1 MANKEANV
9 NATENNGELIAEPIK
24 AETTKEA
31 IIRKLTSRK
40 LWMSICSFV
49 TLMLTAQGMPE
60 QSVAQVAAIIMA
72 GATVLAY
79 VVAEGLTD
87 AEGAGKTE
95 NGIAYV
101 VDGTTEKNE

>member
-1 MANKEANV
+1 MADTKVTVTDN
-9 NATENNGELIAEPIK
+9 ELIAEPIRSK
-24 AETTKEA
+24 TTKEA

-60 QSVAQVAAIIMA
+60 ASVAQVAAIIMA

-87 AEGAGKTE
+87 VESIGKAE

-101 VDGTTEKNE
+101 VDETTEK